1 MGTDLERIAE
11 PGDLQATMATREAEG
26 TRIKWEATGAAGEPP
41 ATMETEGAAPREA
54 EGTITTWEATGAAGD
69 LQATAE
75 TKGEA
80 PIEAEGTVRDSER
93 IAAPGDLLETT
104 RRPTETMM
112 TAHQKR
118 ETRTRSGIRP
128 KTIVT
133 PTLQRKCSTPKTEKD
148 TDPTSIRLRKT
159 GRRSKDA
166 KKKQKKT
173 KKKKNK
179 KKKKNQTKK
188 KKKKQEKKN

>member
-69 LQATAE
+69 LLA
-75 TKGEA
+75 
-80 PIEAEGTVRDSER
+80 
-93 IAAPGDLLETT
+93 TT

-159 GRRSKDA
+159 GRSSQRERS
-166 KKKQKKT
+166 
-173 KKKKNK
+173 
-179 KKKKNQTKK
+179 
-188 KKKKQEKKN
+188 

>member
-93 IAAPGDLLETT
+93 IAAPGDLLE
-104 RRPTETMM
+104 
-112 TAHQKR
+112 
-118 ETRTRSGIRP
+118 
-128 KTIVT
+128 
-133 PTLQRKCSTPKTEKD
+133 
-148 TDPTSIRLRKT
+148 PTSIRLRKT
-159 GRRSKDA
+159 GRSSQRERSVLISKHQFIG
-166 KKKQKKT
+166 KVT
-173 KKKKNK
+173 
-179 KKKKNQTKK
+179 
-188 KKKKQEKKN
+188 